1 MKELREKS
9 QKIERIKRGDIVS
22 NILSDDLIGTSKS
35 YFSGALR
42 FILVGLLVLIQFAL
56 ILLLT
61 YWLSESTIYIYML
74 IEIGSIFITIGLV
87 NDNRSPSFKLGWI
100 CIVLILPIT
109 GHIMYAL
116 WGKTGS
122 KKKIEKKVLAK
133 LNHGYQYYHYDTEL
147 AQEYEKKYPTKSRM
161 SRYLESQ
168 HFPLFKNN
176 HINYYPMGEDVFEAI
191 FKDIRNAEKFVLINF
206 FIIAEGV
213 LWRKIHELLLDKIK
227 EGVEVKFMYDDFGA
241 TLRTPKNFRR
251 NLEAEGFQIGVF
263 NPIHKY
269 TDKLYMNYRSHQ
281 KIIVVDGNIGYT
293 GGMNLADEYVNLVH
307 RFGTWKD
314 NAVRVEGDAVWGL
327 TVTFLQMWEIC
338 NPSQMVDY
346 NIYRPNKVF
355 KRNDVY
361 CHVVADGPANHPNNP
376 IENIYKQIIAYAKK
390 FIYITTP
397 YLIIEDDMRQALVT
411 AAKSGVDVRIITPYI
426 PDKKHVKVLTNYNY
440 GRLLEGGVKIYE
452 YTPGFIHAKTI
463 INEDCGIIGT
473 INMDYR
479 SFYLHYE
486 CGLWMCNKD
495 VIQVIKEDF
504 LKTITESQEISYIDW
519 KNRPW
524 QLKIYQP
531 FLNLFSTL
539 M

>member
-1 MKELREKS
+1 
-9 QKIERIKRGDIVS
+9 
-22 NILSDDLIGTSKS
+22 
-35 YFSGALR
+35 
-42 FILVGLLVLIQFAL
+42 
-56 ILLLT
+56 
-61 YWLSESTIYIYML
+61 
-74 IEIGSIFITIGLV
+74 
-87 NDNRSPSFKLGWI
+87 
-100 CIVLILPIT
+100 
-109 GHIMYAL
+109 
-116 WGKTGS
+116 
-122 KKKIEKKVLAK
+122 
-133 LNHGYQYYHYDTEL
+133 
-147 AQEYEKKYPTKSRM
+147 
-161 SRYLESQ
+161 
-168 HFPLFKNN
+168 
-176 HINYYPMGEDVFEAI
+176 
-191 FKDIRNAEKFVLINF
+191 
-206 FIIAEGV
+206 
-213 LWRKIHELLLDKIK
+213 
-227 EGVEVKFMYDDFGA
+227 
-241 TLRTPKNFRR
+241 
-251 NLEAEGFQIGVF
+251 
-263 NPIHKY
+263 
-269 TDKLYMNYRSHQ
+269 
-281 KIIVVDGNIGYT
+281 
-293 GGMNLADEYVNLVH
+293 
-307 RFGTWKD
+307 
-314 NAVRVEGDAVWGL
+314 
-327 TVTFLQMWEIC
+327 
-338 NPSQMVDY
+338 MVDY